1 MCYLTWK
8 ESATPAG
15 RLLFQLAV
23 SMPRTDET
31 ECGLWPTPIANK
43 VHPEIT
49 EQNRDQLAERDKA
62 NLEEVIAG
70 KFGEQTG
77 SLNPTWVEWLMGY
90 PWGWT
95 DLPADSKRNP
105 KTCRALPTESPTEST
120 DLKD

>member
-1 MCYLTWK
+1 MCFLTWK

-23 SMPRTDET
+23 SMPDTDET
-31 ECGLWPTPIANK
+31 ESGLWPTPRANK

-70 KFGEQTG
+70 KCGEQTG
-77 SLNPTWVEWLMGY
+77 SLNPQWVEWLMGY
-90 PWGWT
+90 PVGWT
-95 DLPADSKRNP
+95 DLKDSETPSSRK
-105 KTCRALPTESPTEST
+105 SPTKS
-120 DLKD
+120 LKQSET